1 MFKILADEYV
11 NIFTV
16 LNLFSYITIR
26 TGAAILTSLF
36 FSLIFGELIIKSL
49 SNIQPS
55 GQPIRN
61 DGPETHIL
69 NKVGSPTMGGVLII
83 MSILVSLILWADLKN
98 NFIWI
103 SILSC
108 LSFGF
113 IGFYDDYLKVKSNSS
128 NGLKVRTRIIVQL
141 LMSFLVVYVFSR
153 THVL

>member
-36 FSLIFGELIIKSL
+36 FSLIFGELIIKTL

-61 DGPETHIL
+61 DGPANHII
-69 NKVGSPTMGGVLII
+69 NKVGTPTMGGVLII
-83 MSILVSLILWADLKN
+83 MSILISLILWADLKN

-113 IGFYDDYLKVKSNSS
+113 IGFYDLTLSNHC
-128 NGLKVRTRIIVQL
+128 K
-141 LMSFLVVYVFSR
+141 
-153 THVL
+153 

>member
-16 LNLFSYITIR
+16 LNLFNYITIR

-61 DGPETHIL
+61 DGPKTHIL
-69 NKVGSPTMGGVLII
+69 NKIGTAYENMQTYINNLQQDISGINEFLDQLERDKKAKMGERP
-83 MSILVSLILWADLKN
+83 S
-98 NFIWI
+98 
-103 SILSC
+103 
-108 LSFGF
+108 
-113 IGFYDDYLKVKSNSS
+113 
-128 NGLKVRTRIIVQL
+128 
-141 LMSFLVVYVFSR
+141 
-153 THVL
+153 THLHNEMM